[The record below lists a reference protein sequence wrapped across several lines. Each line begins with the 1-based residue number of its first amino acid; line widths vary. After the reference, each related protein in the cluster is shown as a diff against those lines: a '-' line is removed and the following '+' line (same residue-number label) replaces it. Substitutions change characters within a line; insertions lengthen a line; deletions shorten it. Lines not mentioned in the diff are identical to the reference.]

1 MPQKTWAVGEEV
13 LAADFNSFLQQQVVA
28 TFPNTV
34 TRDLWAAPPIGA
46 LCVTTDTLTFWIYSG
61 TAWGIVS
68 GLSQVQQ
75 AAIATGI
82 ATAAAVE
89 LTLATIN
96 IPAKPAAYTLE
107 CSAFWHAYNGGN
119 DTGAARVR
127 VNGTQVARQDI
138 RSPGNNMRVA
148 WGIATTQ
155 LMPIAANTAA
165 VVTATLQNQAAPA
178 SIWTMEATQQS
189 YVTARIRF

>member
-61 TAWGIVS
+61 SAWGIVS

-155 LMPIAANTAA
+155 LTAIPANTAA